1 MQPQRERVKLGKDR
15 NWWRLLPVLGALGL
29 IGLMLV
35 LTFMPNELD
44 DANVEPSAVALLRSP
59 TPSMQPSPT
68 LIAAPF
74 PARPA
79 DPPPIQLLPDNLG
92 EIRVVTVQPELALT
106 TVPPNLPDNSTRLP
120 TIVPVI
126 ESATSMPVATFEA
139 ATVTPLP
146 TLTARPTPATQS
158 QRYAIVHSPAGHN
171 LVQVAANE
179 LVSIAAVDAYAER
192 FMALLPEQQRLL
204 IPRNEQLVAVDL
216 ATGRELW
223 HYGLL
228 PKTALDYTSR
238 LTLDQAG
245 TGVYLIELN
254 QATMIW
260 RLSHLGLNDGILL
273 QPVQNFKL
281 PAVDQLLLT
290 STGQLWFSTPET
302 LFYYDSAT
310 QAYQEFGSLS
320 NAAILGDGRQPLL
333 GVFRSPTMFNLINWA
348 TGEERPVELAAIPF
362 DRMLRAG
369 FLSNDQTILVVDS
382 AASPTSSLSE
392 NNDDYLAYDLQTGRL
407 IASIKHSMFSSLY
420 PTTSADQWLVV
431 TPDYVNSKRDF
442 SLWNIATNTLTEV
455 FEPAIVGDQNIL
467 WLGEVAGAPIKP
479 LGNEF
484 QAAVTP
490 LPSPVSIFDK
500 TPLPTIL
507 PATTKPVALIAS
519 GGAIQRI
526 NSDQQME
533 LLADFGVRT
542 FPRYNQ
548 LPLVLQRP
556 QARLWQLLDLT
567 TQQTVEW
574 KFEKVLSAGDLDFN
588 PLLAPDYRSLLVI
601 VGQDLRR
608 TDQFTGSSQLIQINL
623 QTSEWD
629 VITDSWTWP
638 ELQWAKPIA
647 WHDDSAYF
655 LQVEVNLKVLWHVQ
669 LGPPFQATKLA
680 EIPFVVANDPAVS
693 SVPIYA
699 SIVVSPNQR
708 WLLYPLATANKET
721 MLVKVLDLVEQQSHE
736 FTLPLIDLVH
746 LSFAPDGERFG
757 LILPSLN
764 NQNNSYV
771 SLYEFAQQR
780 WYQLDTGFYANGI
793 DQFLWSPDGKW
804 LAVNFGYIGLNRR
817 LSIYNT
823 QQPSLA
829 LRSEIEPIEHR
840 LLALGNDGKT
850 LLTGQTWKPAFTQLT
865 WREHEWQTE
874 WRMAPLEI
882 NLDSLHY
889 VYPR

>member
-44 DANVEPSAVALLRSP
+44 DANVEPSAVALLGSP
-59 TPSMQPSPT
+59 TPSIQPSPT

-92 EIRVVTVQPELALT
+92 EIRLVTVQPELALT
-106 TVPPNLPDNSTRLP
+106 AVPANEPNDPVGLP

-126 ESATSMPVATFEA
+126 ESATSMPVATLDA

-158 QRYAIVHSPAGHN
+158 QRYAIVHSPAGHK
-171 LVQVAANE
+171 LVQVVANE

-254 QATMIW
+254 QVTMIW

-273 QPVQNFKL
+273 QPAQNFKL

-302 LFYYDSAT
+302 LFHYDPAT
-310 QAYQEFGSLS
+310 QAYQEFGSLGDG
-320 NAAILGDGRQPLL
+320 AILGDGRQPLL
-333 GVFRSPTMFNLINWA
+333 GVFRSPTMFSLINWA
-348 TGEERPVELAAIPF
+348 TGEERLVELAAIPF

-369 FLSNDQTILVVDS
+369 FLSNDQTILVIDS
-382 AASPTSSLSE
+382 AAPPTSSFIA

-407 IASIKHSMFSSLY
+407 ISTIKHEIFSSLY
-420 PTTSADQWLVV
+420 PTNSADQWLVI
-431 TPDYVNSKRDF
+431 TPDYVSSKRAVK
-442 SLWNIATNTLTEV
+442 LWNIVTNTLTQV
-455 FEPAIVGDQNIL
+455 VDPTIIGDQGIL
-467 WLGEVAGAPIKP
+467 WLGELAGAPIEP
-479 LGNEF
+479 LDSEF

-490 LPSPVSIFDK
+490 LPSPVSIFDQ

-519 GGAIQRI
+519 GGGIQRI
-526 NSDQQME
+526 DSDQHIE
-533 LLADFGVRT
+533 LIADFEVRM

-556 QARLWQLLDLT
+556 QARQWQMLDLS
-567 TQQTVEW
+567 TQQTVSW
-574 KFEKVLSAGDLDFN
+574 QFEKIVSTGELDFD

-601 VGQDLRR
+601 VGQDLQR
-608 TDQFTGSSQLIQINL
+608 TDQFTGSSQLVQINL
-623 QTSEWD
+623 QTGTWN
-629 VITDSWTWP
+629 ILADSWTWP

-647 WHDDSAYF
+647 WHGDNAYF
-655 LQVEVNLKVLWHVQ
+655 LQAGPNPQVLWRVQ

-680 EIPFVVANDPAVS
+680 EIPSVVANDPAVS
-693 SVPIYA
+693 SAPIYA
-699 SIVVSPNQR
+699 RIVVSPNQR

-736 FTLPLIDLVH
+736 FTLPLIDLLS

-764 NQNNSYV
+764 SKHDHYV
-771 SLYEFAQQR
+771 GLYEFAQQR
-780 WYQLDTGFYANGI
+780 WYQLDSGFFAHTQ

-804 LAVNFGYIGLNRR
+804 LAVNFGYIGLNRC

-829 LRSEIEPIEHR
+829 LRSEIEPTEHR
-840 LLALGNDGKT
+840 LLALDNDGKT

-865 WREHEWQTE
+865 WREQEWQIE

-882 NLDSLHY
+882 NLDSLRY
-889 VYPR
+889 VYAR